1 MEKELKV
8 VNESLNNSGIR
19 KDYKDAICE
28 YVWNGFDAEA
38 SIVKIDYKVNELD
51 GVESIKIK
59 DNGYGINYENLDNTF
74 SAFLSSEKKGN
85 KTLNPVHGSKGK
97 GRFSFLGFAH
107 NCKWNTV
114 YLNKENYMYSIEIDS
129 RYKNKYQVSD
139 KEKVD
144 KDTGTCVEISQ
155 IEGLTKDS
163 MESIELKQ
171 VLLNNFSWYLFLK
184 KEYGYKIILN
194 GKELQYSELIN
205 EELSEE
211 ITININQYSFNI
223 FFINWKENVNSKFF
237 FHMMDSNFEQ
247 SSKEYTKYNNNGIGF
262 FHSVYIISN
271 YFDDFV
277 NMSYSDEA
285 QITIDDG
292 IKSEKD
298 PTYKELLKKLNE
310 IVGKKYKQFVRQKSN
325 KLIEGFESEKVFPE
339 FSQDKYGQ
347 IRKKDL
353 ENVVREVYCVQPKI
367 FKGANIEQKK
377 VIVQFLDLLL
387 NSEEREN
394 ILIILDNIIK
404 LTKEERET
412 LVNILD
418 KTKLNN
424 IISMLKI
431 LEDRQIVVNSLKK
444 IIFELTDYTNERNHI
459 QKIMEKNYWL
469 FGEEYNLITADK
481 HFQKAL
487 EEYEYKLYGYRNKD
501 DYKIEDI
508 QRNRR
513 MDIFLAAK
521 RKLNSFSNA
530 SKLQE
535 NIILELKAPSIPI
548 SVDIF
553 RQIED
558 YMELIKNEPRFNS
571 VTRMWKFY
579 AISSEVDN
587 FIKTKYEEY
596 KEKGEPFLVKSV
608 KNCKIYVMTWDD
620 VFRNFEENYNFLY
633 EKLNFDKEKLENEI
647 IAEDNNREGVD
658 KIVNE
663 TLNRKVI

>member
-292 IKSEKD
+292 IKNEKD

-459 QKIMEKNYWL
+459 
-469 FGEEYNLITADK
+469 
-481 HFQKAL
+481 
-487 EEYEYKLYGYRNKD
+487 
-501 DYKIEDI
+501 
-508 QRNRR
+508 
-513 MDIFLAAK
+513 
-521 RKLNSFSNA
+521 
-530 SKLQE
+530 
-535 NIILELKAPSIPI
+535 
-548 SVDIF
+548 
-553 RQIED
+553 
-558 YMELIKNEPRFNS
+558 
-571 VTRMWKFY
+571 
-579 AISSEVDN
+579 
-587 FIKTKYEEY
+587 
-596 KEKGEPFLVKSV
+596 
-608 KNCKIYVMTWDD
+608 
-620 VFRNFEENYNFLY
+620 
-633 EKLNFDKEKLENEI
+633 
-647 IAEDNNREGVD
+647 
-658 KIVNE
+658 
-663 TLNRKVI
+663 

>member
-1 MEKELKV
+1 M
-8 VNESLNNSGIR
+8 
-19 KDYKDAICE
+19 
-28 YVWNGFDAEA
+28 
-38 SIVKIDYKVNELD
+38 
-51 GVESIKIK
+51 
-59 DNGYGINYENLDNTF
+59 
-74 SAFLSSEKKGN
+74 
-85 KTLNPVHGSKGK
+85 
-97 GRFSFLGFAH
+97 
-107 NCKWNTV
+107 
-114 YLNKENYMYSIEIDS
+114 
-129 RYKNKYQVSD
+129 
-139 KEKVD
+139 
-144 KDTGTCVEISQ
+144 
-155 IEGLTKDS
+155 
-163 MESIELKQ
+163 
-171 VLLNNFSWYLFLK
+171 
-184 KEYGYKIILN
+184 
-194 GKELQYSELIN
+194 
-205 EELSEE
+205 
-211 ITININQYSFNI
+211 
-223 FFINWKENVNSKFF
+223 
-237 FHMMDSNFEQ
+237 
-247 SSKEYTKYNNNGIGF
+247 
-262 FHSVYIISN
+262 
-271 YFDDFV
+271 
-277 NMSYSDEA
+277 
-285 QITIDDG
+285 
-292 IKSEKD
+292 
-298 PTYKELLKKLNE
+298 KKLW
-310 IVGKKYKQFVRQKSN
+310 
-325 KLIEGFESEKVFPE
+325 E
-339 FSQDKYGQ
+339 FDK
-347 IRKKDL
+347 
-353 ENVVREVYCVQPKI
+353 
-367 FKGANIEQKK
+367 
-377 VIVQFLDLLL
+377 
-387 NSEEREN
+387 
-394 ILIILDNIIK
+394 IILDNIIK

-596 KEKGEPFLVKSV
+596 QEKGEPFLVKSV